1 MVINDSHLEGII
13 GFITDEESSSSESDE
28 DITLLPQLIK
38 ETPERNT
45 CIGDDVGVFYVLYL
59 LLAAGMGR
67 SPESSIAMRE
77 TVFTLP

>member
-1 MVINDSHLEGII
+1 MTSHYDRFSDIKRSQFGRII

-45 CIGDDVGVFYVLYL
+45 CIGDDVGVFFTYLIQYNNGGLY
-59 LLAAGMGR
+59 
-67 SPESSIAMRE
+67 SWQ
-77 TVFTLP
+77 